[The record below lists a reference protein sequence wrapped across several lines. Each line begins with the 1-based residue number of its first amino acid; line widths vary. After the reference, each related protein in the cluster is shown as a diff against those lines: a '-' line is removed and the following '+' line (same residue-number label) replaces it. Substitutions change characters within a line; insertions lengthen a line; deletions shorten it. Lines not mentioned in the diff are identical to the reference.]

1 MQDSYNKLK
10 SLLKLLCAPIR
21 NNCLF
26 YIATFCLFSISIL
39 FIEYGRCSRMR
50 AGLEVFFDLYLLC
63 VFVSLFPEK
72 IRKYIKYFI
81 FSLLFIIG
89 IIDMIC
95 YKTMGIAMSPN
106 ILQTWM
112 LTNNN
117 EATEAISQFFS
128 LKLLLSPISLFFLI
142 PFIPVILKRINFSL
156 HHYIIYVILFITS
169 ISGVYGINNKIY
181 LHHIF

>member
-1 MQDSYNKLK
+1 MERMRLQRQACGIRHIQRYHSHQHWRERHCMQDSYNKLK

-21 NNCLF
+21 NNCFF

-106 ILQTWM
+106 ILQTWI
-112 LTNNN
+112 LNYTKQK
-117 EATEAISQFFS
+117 ECHLQ
-128 LKLLLSPISLFFLI
+128 LKLHKRLVIMVESYRYREIIMKFFL
-142 PFIPVILKRINFSL
+142 
-156 HHYIIYVILFITS
+156 
-169 ISGVYGINNKIY
+169 
-181 LHHIF
+181 